1 MGIST
6 HVSTRP
12 VPTPRRAPRLRA
24 HAIRTWFGLSQEA
37 FARAVGVSRSTIAR
51 WEAHNRGPDPNTA
64 EGRMLTVMDDIR
76 QRATRIWGKDEGR
89 RWLHDYVVALQARP
103 LDVLIARGPVP
114 VHQTL
119 MELWEGTS

>member
-1 MGIST
+1 MRVNTDGEAHQAWGSRRT
-6 HVSTRP
+6 SARDRCRHLA
-12 VPTPRRAPRLRA
+12 VPRA
-24 HAIRTWFGLSQEA
+24 FGLTR
-37 FARAVGVSRSTIAR
+37 FAR

-76 QRATRIWGKDEGR
+76 QRATRIWGKDDGR
-89 RWLHDYVVALQARP
+89 SWLHDYVVALQARP